1 MEVQDNSPEVAE
13 VEHII
18 QDQQEEVLLAD
29 LVEQEFQEQAQQQ
42 HLQLVMDPQTEVV
55 AVEEMV
61 KVHLLQIQEMVDQV
75 LLF

>member
-1 MEVQDNSPEVAE
+1 MEVQDNSPEAAE
-13 VEHII
+13 AEHTI
-18 QDQQEEVLLAD
+18 QEQQEEVLLVD

-42 HLQLVMDPQTEVV
+42 PLQLVMEPKTEVV

-61 KVHLLQIQEMVDQV
+61 KLHLLQIQEMVDQV